1 MLTAVLICQIY
12 SPQLQKMAV
21 EFTRK
26 RTRGSSQ
33 KETLA
38 DETTRGYGALPERYD
53 SRDVGR
59 APAVKNQGKLGT
71 CWALAATSALEA
83 ALLPEETWSFSA
95 DHISMQNGYEKNQN
109 DGGAYPMAMA
119 YLASWT
125 GPVTEADDPYGDG
138 YSPEGLQAVKHVQEM
153 HLLKSAS
160 PDEIKREIY
169 KYGAVQAS
177 VYVDP
182 EYGNDQFALV

>member
-1 MLTAVLICQIY
+1 M
-12 SPQLQKMAV
+12 
-21 EFTRK
+21 
-26 RTRGSSQ
+26 
-33 KETLA
+33 
-38 DETTRGYGALPERYD
+38 
-53 SRDVGR
+53 
-59 APAVKNQGKLGT
+59 KNQGNLGT

-95 DHISMQNGYEKNQN
+95 DHMSMQNGYEKNQN

-177 VYVDP
+177 VYVDT